1 MIKDMW
7 TFASPRIIVFGDD
20 ALAFLE
26 GEKVSKALIVTDDT
40 IVKLGFVDEVKKRI
54 KAERVE
60 IFSEV
65 EPEPSI
71 DTALK
76 CARVAR
82 EFQPDLIVAV
92 GGGSV
97 MDVAKTA
104 RVLMEIDIDPIAIT
118 PFTDLSEYGYKKKA
132 KLIATPTTSGTGA
145 DATWAI
151 VLTDKKEGRKLSTAN
166 KELIP
171 DVTILDYRL
180 VANLPKKLVS
190 GTGFDAL
197 THAFEGYVS
206 IWRNDFSDALCEKAV
221 EIILENLEK
230 SYNGDVEAR
239 AKMHIAATMAGL
251 GFGNSQAGLVHSLGH
266 SFGGVFGL
274 HHGLCV
280 AVFLPYVMQFY
291 LRSDAKARMDSLARK
306 VGLADAE
313 ALIEKIIALMKS
325 VEIPTKLSE
334 IITKKDFDE
343 NIERLVANTMND
355 ASLGM
360 SPRIPDVE
368 QTRMIYEYAFE
379 GKRVDF

>member
-1 MIKDMW
+1 MW
-7 TFASPRIIVFGDD
+7 TFVSPRVIVFGDD
-20 ALAFLE
+20 ALTFLE
-26 GEKVSKALIVTDDT
+26 GEKVGKALIVTDNT
-40 IVKLGFVDEVKKRI
+40 IAKLSFVDVVKSSI

-60 IFSEV
+60 VFSEV

-76 CARVAR
+76 CAKVAR
-82 EFQPDLIVAV
+82 ELQPDLIVAI

-97 MDVAKTA
+97 MDVAKAA
-104 RVLMEIDIDPIAIT
+104 RVLMEVDIDPIAIT

-132 KLIATPTTSGTGA
+132 RLIAIPTTSGTGA

-151 VLTDKKEGRKLSTAN
+151 VLTDKKESRKLTPAN

-171 DVTILDYRL
+171 DVTVLDYRL

-197 THAFEGYVS
+197 THAIEGYVS
-206 IWRNDFSDALCEKAV
+206 IWRNEFSDALCEKAV
-221 EIILENLEK
+221 EIILENLKK
-230 SYNGDVEAR
+230 SYNGDAEAR

-251 GFGNSQAGLVHSLGH
+251 GFGNSQVGLVHSLGH
-266 SFGGVFGL
+266 SFGGVFKL

-280 AVFLPYVMQFY
+280 AVFLPYVMQYY
-291 LRSDAKARMDSLARK
+291 LKSDAKTRMGSLARK

-313 ALIEKIIALMKS
+313 ALIEKIMALMKS
-325 VEIPTKLSE
+325 VEIPVRLSE

-343 NIERLVANTMND
+343 NVERLVTNTMND
-355 ASLGM
+355 PSLGM

-368 QTRMIYEYAFE
+368 QTKMIYEYAFE
-379 GKRVDF
+379 GKRIDF